1 MYKNLNADHSF
12 AEEISCYEYLGKFY
26 VIDGLKRVSVAK
38 YMGLSTIRSQ
48 VIRILP
54 MRTDAQEV
62 VEYVEFLSHYRHTKL
77 YQLQF
82 TQKGYFEK
90 LQVALGRKPG
100 YRWSDTDRA
109 NFLRHWSVIEGA
121 FRKSYEESLRI
132 TPADALVVLL
142 NRYTYDQIISMD
154 SWVLARIFQAFWK
167 EMYTL
172 SFPDAGKAEVIHSV
186 EVLQTA

>member
-1 MYKNLNADHSF
+1 M
-12 AEEISCYEYLGKFY
+12 
-26 VIDGLKRVSVAK
+26 
-38 YMGLSTIRSQ
+38 
-48 VIRILP
+48 
-54 MRTDAQEV
+54 
-62 VEYVEFLSHYRHTKL
+62 
-77 YQLQF
+77 
-82 TQKGYFEK
+82 
-90 LQVALGRKPG
+90 ALGRKPG
-100 YRWSDTDRA
+100 YRWTDTDRA

-186 EVLQTA
+186 EVLQTV